1 MFGGPIYGKEK
12 NEAFGSSVGFILPSF
27 SEGLPM
33 AVLEAW
39 SWGTPVLM
47 TRACNLPDGFSS
59 GAALKIS
66 TEPKELPR
74 GILDYLGMSAEERRA
89 MSAAGRRLVE
99 TKFHA
104 HAVAR
109 DLEKL
114 YGWLSGRQP
123 QPSDLMFDG

>member
-1 MFGGPIYGKEK
+1 
-12 NEAFGSSVGFILPSF
+12 
-27 SEGLPM
+27 
-33 AVLEAW
+33 
-39 SWGTPVLM
+39 
-47 TRACNLPDGFSS
+47 
-59 GAALKIS
+59 
-66 TEPKELPR
+66 
-74 GILDYLGMSAEERRA
+74 MSAEERRA